1 MKTANFLRFA
11 TVLALFCAI
20 SVSAWADDK
29 ERNAE
34 PLEFRE
40 ITQEVLLRNDV
51 DMSGGM
57 RRFILDNAVDF
68 EDYFVDVSVAM
79 GGYEM
84 LSVDFLKEYVLG
96 VALWETDRETRITPV
111 EVKQNEDYIY
121 FYYTVEKGE
130 KRAYKLSPYCLVA
143 LRKPKQ
149 GNNFHVLF
157 KQIN

>member
-1 MKTANFLRFA
+1 MKTAYFLRLTA
-11 TVLALFCAI
+11 VLALLCI
-20 SVSAWADDK
+20 SVTAWADNR
-29 ERNAE
+29 ERDAQ
-34 PLEFRE
+34 PVEFRD
-40 ITQEVLLRNDV
+40 ISSEVLLRNDV

-143 LRKPKQ
+143 LRKPTQ